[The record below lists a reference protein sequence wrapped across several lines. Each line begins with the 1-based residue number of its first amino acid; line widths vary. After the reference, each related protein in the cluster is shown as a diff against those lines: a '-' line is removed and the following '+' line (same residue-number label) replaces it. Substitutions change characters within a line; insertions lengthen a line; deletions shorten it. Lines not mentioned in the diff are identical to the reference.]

1 MIDKNRII
9 IHRGKLTSKEIE
21 NTIPAFIKS
30 IEKGYA
36 VELDVRLLK
45 DKTIVVFH
53 DCTLKRMLGIS
64 KQIENYD
71 YEELKN
77 FKINDR
83 YIIPTLN
90 LVLSLINGKIPVVI
104 DVKGN
109 SKDYELEKQLLKVLN
124 NYEGIVYIQS
134 FNVSSLNWLWK
145 KNKNFSYGLIILNYL
160 HLKLFS
166 KYWIKFRCN
175 FISCQIHS
183 LKNKKT
189 QKLRK
194 NKKLFGW
201 TIVKKEEVME
211 YASYCDKLICENIE

>member
-9 IHRGKLTSKEIE
+9 IHRGKLTSKDFE

-36 VELDVRLLK
+36 IELDVRLLK

-53 DCTLKRMLGIS
+53 DGTLKRMLGIS
-64 KQIENYD
+64 RKIEDYN
-71 YEELKN
+71 YEELKKI
-77 FKINDR
+77 KINGK
-83 YIIPTLN
+83 YIIPTLD
-90 LVLSLINGKIPVVI
+90 LVLSLIKGRTPVVI

-109 SKDYELEKQLLKVLN
+109 FKDYELEKQLLKILN

-134 FNVSSLNWLWK
+134 FNVSSLNWMWK
-145 KNKNFSYGLIILNYL
+145 KNKRFFYGLIILNYL

-166 KYWIKFRCN
+166 KYWIKFRCD
-175 FISCQIHS
+175 FVSCQVHN

-194 NKKLFGW
+194 SKELFGW
-201 TIVKKEEVME
+201 TIVKKEDVME
-211 YASYCDKLICENIE
+211 YKSYCDKLICENIE